1 MTPERNFARFNG
13 EIKKPSVLTNL
24 SLLFLKSIGFFSITF
39 SLTKKS
45 KKALRYTRRRL
56 KVAGLISS
64 EKYLR
69 MEVLNSFSE
78 RRAWGKRLKKVEI

>member
-1 MTPERNFARFNG
+1 MKKEKQ
-13 EIKKPSVLTNL
+13 IKEKL
-24 SLLFLKSIGFFSITF
+24 SKIKIKSTGFFSITF

-45 KKALRYTRRRL
+45 KKALRYFRRRL

-69 MEVLNSFSE
+69 MEALSSFSE
-78 RRAWGKRLKKVEI
+78 RKVFKKA

>member
-1 MTPERNFARFNG
+1 MKKEKQ
-13 EIKKPSVLTNL
+13 IKEKL
-24 SLLFLKSIGFFSITF
+24 SKIKSTGFFSITF

-69 MEVLNSFSE
+69 MEALNSFSE
-78 RRAWGKRLKKVEI
+78 RRA

>member
-1 MTPERNFARFNG
+1 MKKEKQ
-13 EIKKPSVLTNL
+13 IKEKL
-24 SLLFLKSIGFFSITF
+24 SKIKSTGFFSITF

-45 KKALRYTRRRL
+45 KKALRYFRQKL

-69 MEVLNSFSE
+69 MEALSSFSE
-78 RRAWGKRLKKVEI
+78 RKAFKKA

>member
-1 MTPERNFARFNG
+1 MKKEKQ
-13 EIKKPSVLTNL
+13 IKEKL
-24 SLLFLKSIGFFSITF
+24 SKIKSTGFFSITF

-45 KKALRYTRRRL
+45 KKALRYFRQKL

-69 MEVLNSFSE
+69 M
-78 RRAWGKRLKKVEI
+78 